1 MASKFMRVK
10 KLVIPTLTL
19 IILVSQLSGCAVMSS
34 NEMVDMINQGRSI
47 TIELPKPAYDIVI
60 KGQQQEDIEWVQLDQ
75 LKTFNQGF
83 RQGVDEVFN
92 INIVTENG
100 INGKSG
106 CLYVDEAGDRNGNTT
121 LEDALRNKVF
131 VTKYWQDADVKTK
144 LAKLANEVYTDV
156 DGNDT
161 YAILGAI
168 NAYYNLM
175 PNAENPS
182 SFNPTQSLTREDFYT
197 LAFKTEEGVRDINVD
212 KRFADAVGGETKFT
226 KFAQEVDE
234 YGFLSVANKSLDAN
248 SYKGSISR
256 AEAVYMMV
264 NKHFPEEL
272 AKVTGKEQAFKDT
285 KNAGDLA
292 LKVGFKYK
300 DKETKE
306 ILGKD
311 RWQAY
316 TLAYMIQNP
325 DKGLQDE
332 LYKAMV
338 VAKQAGL
345 ISGDE
350 SRWDEPISK
359 AEAIQLV
366 INTHLAKN
374 NLYGYLSKVE
384 YGKNDLSKFTV
395 ESEDP
400 YKVIGVDEEGMKYG
414 KDWVQV
420 PKEQFKLDPNTKLE
434 NGLTLAQAKQLI
446 NELGEKWIKEGVSA
460 DEVQKRQEFI
470 AKDMGTTLET
480 LEALPNTTVNNSNTE
495 SSTKPSSGST
505 KPSSGSTSGS
515 SSSSG
520 KTSGGSSSGSS
531 SSGSNWREDYEKLPD
546 WQKEFT
552 IDPDEEMDF
561 SVPDSVKDP
570 FEGANN

>member
-1 MASKFMRVK
+1 MRIK
-10 KLVIPTLTL
+10 KLVIPILTL

-34 NEMVDMINQGRSI
+34 NEMVDMINQGQSV

-60 KGQQQEDIEWVQLDQ
+60 KGQQQENIDWVQLDQ

-100 INGKSG
+100 MNGKSG

-131 VTKYWQDADVKTK
+131 VTKYWQNADVKSQLVK
-144 LAKLANEVYTDV
+144 LASEAYTDV

-161 YAILGAI
+161 YAILGTI
-168 NAYYNLM
+168 NAYYNLL

-197 LAFKTEEGVRDINVD
+197 LVFKTEEGVRDINVD
-212 KRFADAVGGETKFT
+212 KRFADAVGGETNFT

-256 AEAVYMMV
+256 AEAIYMIV

-292 LKVGFKYK
+292 LKAGFKYK

-306 ILGKD
+306 IIGKD

-316 TLAYMIQNP
+316 TLAYMLQNP
-325 DKGLQDE
+325 DKGMQED

-338 VAKQAGL
+338 VAKQLNL
-345 ISGDE
+345 IPGDE

-366 INTHLAKN
+366 VNTHLAKN
-374 NLYGYLSKVE
+374 SLYGYLIMIPE
-384 YGKNDLSKFTV
+384 
-395 ESEDP
+395 
-400 YKVIGVDEEGMKYG
+400 I
-414 KDWVQV
+414 
-420 PKEQFKLDPNTKLE
+420 
-434 NGLTLAQAKQLI
+434 
-446 NELGEKWIKEGVSA
+446 
-460 DEVQKRQEFI
+460 
-470 AKDMGTTLET
+470 
-480 LEALPNTTVNNSNTE
+480 
-495 SSTKPSSGST
+495 
-505 KPSSGSTSGS
+505 
-515 SSSSG
+515 
-520 KTSGGSSSGSS
+520 
-531 SSGSNWREDYEKLPD
+531 
-546 WQKEFT
+546 
-552 IDPDEEMDF
+552 
-561 SVPDSVKDP
+561 
-570 FEGANN
+570 